1 MTNKLDE
8 KEIYLVVKENISEG
22 TLITKDMLKSIEIQ
36 VSMLFVLIVV
46 EDCSKW
52 MMNLMF

>member
-8 KEIYLVVKENISEG
+8 KEIYLVAKENISEG